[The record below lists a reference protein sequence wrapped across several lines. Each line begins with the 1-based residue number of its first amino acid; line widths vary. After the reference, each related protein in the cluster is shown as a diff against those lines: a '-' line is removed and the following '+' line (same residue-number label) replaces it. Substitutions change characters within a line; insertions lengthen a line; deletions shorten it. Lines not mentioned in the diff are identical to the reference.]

1 MIENPYSF
9 LFIIYLK
16 LGIKKVG
23 PIRPIKKLLIL
34 NFILAKENQLSSQK
48 IYYII
53 ET

>member
-1 MIENPYSF
+1 MIENPYCF
-9 LFIIYLK
+9 YLLFIRIV
-16 LGIKKVG
+16 IKKIG